1 MPKVTRSKCF
11 VTVAYRNFLPPQLL
25 LPRKNFSP
33 SHQRPLSPS
42 PHSPSQLRS
51 SAGSLSP
58 FLSDAFPFSVA
69 LTCSGTGISLAG
81 KTGQHPP
88 PPRSPLLRSAVAA
101 LKGRG
106 RGRGWWPGSAIGGG
120 RALGD
125 EDFALFPKIEGL
137 PPIRDLTDEE
147 KFLIDR
153 KRHFASWCKNSPY
166 FIKDRSLSH
175 DTLAPDVEMYSDMKA
190 KETVRRA
197 TLLDCLI
204 LTPSNFPVELIED
217 LHHMDSLLAK
227 LKDDG
232 KDDADED
239 EEAEQGDKKRKKGD
253 EDEDEGEENDN
264 LEEEEDDEA
273 IGADDY
279 TENFGFDDDEDFL
292 DGEDDGGNDEPTYE

>member
-1 MPKVTRSKCF
+1 M
-11 VTVAYRNFLPPQLL
+11 
-25 LPRKNFSP
+25 
-33 SHQRPLSPS
+33 
-42 PHSPSQLRS
+42 
-51 SAGSLSP
+51 
-58 FLSDAFPFSVA
+58 AF
-69 LTCSGTGISLAG
+69 
-81 KTGQHPP
+81 
-88 PPRSPLLRSAVAA
+88 R
-101 LKGRG
+101 GRG

-125 EDFALFPKIEGL
+125 EDFALFPQKIEGL

-153 KRHFASWCKNSPY
+153 KRHFASWY
-166 FIKDRSLSH
+166 
-175 DTLAPDVEMYSDMKA
+175 TLAPDVEMYSDMKA
-190 KETVRRA
+190 KGTVRRA
-197 TLLDCLI
+197 TLVDCLI
-204 LTPSNFPVELIED
+204 VTPSNFPMELIEGQAHRDKKRSSAHRIKAKKGKITCLSIFWVD

>member
-1 MPKVTRSKCF
+1 
-11 VTVAYRNFLPPQLL
+11 
-25 LPRKNFSP
+25 
-33 SHQRPLSPS
+33 
-42 PHSPSQLRS
+42 
-51 SAGSLSP
+51 
-58 FLSDAFPFSVA
+58 
-69 LTCSGTGISLAG
+69 
-81 KTGQHPP
+81 
-88 PPRSPLLRSAVAA
+88 
-101 LKGRG
+101 
-106 RGRGWWPGSAIGGG
+106 
-120 RALGD
+120 
-125 EDFALFPKIEGL
+125 
-137 PPIRDLTDEE
+137 
-147 KFLIDR
+147 
-153 KRHFASWCKNSPY
+153 
-166 FIKDRSLSH
+166 
-175 DTLAPDVEMYSDMKA
+175 MYSDMKA

-204 LTPSNFPVELIED
+204 LTPSNFPMELIEGQAQRDKKRSSAHRIKAKKD